1 MDIDNTV
8 VNSIVSGDTPA
19 EITQSIKDLLFAKA
33 SERIDDYR
41 QVVATNVFDY
51 DDEVES
57 EEQPEEQEAE

>member
-8 VNSIVSGDTPA
+8 VNSIVSGEAPA